1 MEIQNDYR
9 LLYLYHLADN
19 EGKLKDKH
27 KTEFERL
34 KALYSIDKAKKD
46 AKEWLLDN
54 EHICSTEEGYLESGS
69 WVLTKEDKE
78 NPFKITQK
86 GLDALDKKVFES
98 ETARKFLER
107 ELLTLQMNELKY
119 KEKIRLQEAVI
130 RKWKLITAIVG
141 IIGVGFSIFFALF
154 SRF

>member
-9 LLYLYHLADN
+9 LLYLYHLANN

-27 KTEFERL
+27 KAEYERL
-34 KALYSIDKAKKD
+34 MLLYSIDEAERNAKK
-46 AKEWLLDN
+46 WLLKN
-54 EHICSTEEGYLESGS
+54 EHIYSTQEGYLEDRS

-98 ETARKFLER
+98 ETAK
-107 ELLTLQMNELKY
+107 QIA
-119 KEKIRLQEAVI
+119 EKGEKRLSRFSI
-130 RKWKLITAIVG
+130 MVG
-141 IIGVGFSIFFALF
+141 IAIGCVTLF
-154 SRF
+154 GWFWTEIGRVFPKIYEFICNLFV